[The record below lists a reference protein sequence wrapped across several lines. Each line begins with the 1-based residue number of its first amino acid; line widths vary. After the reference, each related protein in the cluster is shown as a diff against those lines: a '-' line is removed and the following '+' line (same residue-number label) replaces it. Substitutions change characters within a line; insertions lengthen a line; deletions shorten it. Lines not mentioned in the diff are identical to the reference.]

1 MLMQREKEGND
12 DSVQGRERDD
22 FPPPFYFSIFSMVW
36 KRQEME
42 EKKKFVDLILSLSR
56 FVPLNNSIKWN
67 RKKTESRKK
76 NRKEKSRNEIGEKL
90 EENRWKEIIS

>member
-1 MLMQREKEGND
+1 
-12 DSVQGRERDD
+12 
-22 FPPPFYFSIFSMVW
+22 
-36 KRQEME
+36 ME

-76 NRKEKSRNEIGEKL
+76 KTEKKKVEMK
-90 EENRWKEIIS
+90 

>member
-42 EKKKFVDLILSLSR
+42 EKKSLLTWYSHSLVLYLWIIQLSGIGR
-56 FVPLNNSIKWN
+56 RQNQG
-67 RKKTESRKK
+67 KKTEKK
-76 NRKEKSRNEIGEKL
+76 KVEMK
-90 EENRWKEIIS
+90 